1 MFEVLV
7 VLSSWYF
14 NCQGLFVIIKL
25 LFFVFLPSEKNQWT
39 LQTIPIVSFLF
50 ICSLSTTTSQSSN
63 AFFLIANFFLLSCF
77 YFSFSL
83 VQLKKKKHFFTLDS
97 LQVFL
102 PLFSAFL
109 LLSLENSSDS
119 FLTSVLLPGQ
129 LQIFLKMSNSSFIV

>member
-83 VQLKKKKHFFTLDS
+83 VQLKKKTF
-97 LQVFL
+97 
-102 PLFSAFL
+102 FL
-109 LLSLENSSDS
+109 LWILFKYFFLCFLHFCCWVWRLLLILSWLLFC
-119 FLTSVLLPGQ
+119 FLAN
-129 LQIFLKMSNSSFIV
+129 FRYF